1 MTLGEKLQK
10 LRKARSLTQEELA
23 EKVGVSRQSLSK
35 WESDGAL
42 PDTANIILL
51 ADLFGVTTDYLLR
64 DGEEVASADLPHP
77 ENAAPPADP
86 PAIHVEA
93 PVVQLTPL
101 QCGVQGGFHADA
113 GQAVVPGDF
122 QMHFFSAVT
131 CVIAHVVHQHQGSA
145 GFQNPADETLIGL
158 LKMGGIFVID
168 AELCQHEVRLVFQQ
182 ILLHPGRAELG
193 GGAADAGI
201 DKGDFG

>member
-64 DGEEVASADLPHP
+64 EAEASQSTPDESPAVPSVVQLVAPQKK
-77 ENAAPPADP
+77 APPA
-86 PAIHVEA
+86 A
-93 PVVQLTPL
+93 L
-101 QCGVQGGFHADA
+101 
-113 GQAVVPGDF
+113 
-122 QMHFFSAVT
+122 
-131 CVIAHVVHQHQGSA
+131 
-145 GFQNPADETLIGL
+145 LIGYCL
-158 LKMGGIFVID
+158 LILGLVVFLGLVLLSNIFPVSVARGDGFVSGVNGFLLAYGLRDVYHLSLFGMLLGIVVI
-168 AELCQHEVRLVFQQ
+168 VVYLVLQRWFNRQKNESTDQ
-182 ILLHPGRAELG
+182 
-193 GGAADAGI
+193 
-201 DKGDFG
+201 

>member
-64 DGEEVASADLPHP
+64 EAAPADASA
-77 ENAAPPADP
+77 PAES
-86 PAIHVEA
+86 PAVP
-93 PVVQLTPL
+93 PVVQI
-101 QCGVQGGFHADA
+101 VQPQKKA
-113 GQAVVPGDF
+113 P
-122 QMHFFSAVT
+122 
-131 CVIAHVVHQHQGSA
+131 
-145 GFQNPADETLIGL
+145 PTLL
-158 LKMGGIFVID
+158 L
-168 AELCQHEVRLVFQQ
+168 
-182 ILLHPGRAELG
+182 LG
-193 GGAADAGI
+193 GMLLALGILGWLALQIAQAANPCHYLINGREYTGLQGYIRTYHMQGPYYASLVAMASGAFMLLYHGLQRLLSKMSDTLDDGSTAP
-201 DKGDFG
+201 

>member
-64 DGEEVASADLPHP
+64 E
-77 ENAAPPADP
+77 APPAEAA
-86 PAIHVEA
+86 PAEA
-93 PVVQLTPL
+93 PAAPAVVQLVPPQRKAPPAPL
-101 QCGVQGGFHADA
+101 LVGFILLILGLLVFLGLVLLSNIFPVSVARGDGFVSGVNGFLLAFGLRDVYHLSLFA
-113 GQAVVPGDF
+113 
-122 QMHFFSAVT
+122 
-131 CVIAHVVHQHQGSA
+131 I
-145 GFQNPADETLIGL
+145 LIGL
-158 LKMGGIFVID
+158 VIITVYMGLRRWVNRSKPT
-168 AELCQHEVRLVFQQ
+168 H
-182 ILLHPGRAELG
+182 
-193 GGAADAGI
+193 
-201 DKGDFG
+201 

>member
-10 LRKARSLTQEELA
+10 LRKARAWTQEELA
-23 EKVGVSRQSLSK
+23 EQVGVSRQSLSK

-93 PVVQLTPL
+93 PVVQLTPPSQKSPPAIIVIAL
-101 QCGVQGGFHADA
+101 TLLIVGVLVWLGIAMMESIHPHEYHAGGKIYTGMA
-113 GQAVVPGDF
+113 GYIRGNDLELPYYASLASILFG
-122 QMHFFSAVT
+122 AVT
-131 CVIAHVVHQHQGSA
+131 IASY
-145 GFQNPADETLIGL
+145 L
-158 LKMGGIFVID
+158 LLQFTSFGKKN
-168 AELCQHEVRLVFQQ
+168 RL
-182 ILLHPGRAELG
+182 
-193 GGAADAGI
+193 
-201 DKGDFG
+201 